1 MSTTN
6 KPRIDLSQVG
16 EADKR
21 NLARTFL
28 EAIERFYEDPVNRE
42 RFEKWQK
49 EQAHDTQPV
58 KGTRTSRKGRC
69 LHGTTGRN

>member
-1 MSTTN
+1 MAPQK

-28 EAIERFYEDPVNRE
+28 GAIERFYEDPVNLA
-42 RFEKWQK
+42 RFQAWRAQQK
-49 EQAHDTQPV
+49 AQKAVESD
-58 KGTRTSRKGRC
+58 
-69 LHGTTGRN
+69 

>member
-6 KPRIDLSQVG
+6 KPRIDFSQIG
-16 EADKR
+16 QADWN
-21 NLARTFL
+21 NLASTFL
-28 EAIERFYEDPVNRE
+28 DAVKRFYEDPVNRE

-49 EQAHDTQPV
+49 EQAHDTEPV

-69 LHGTTGRN
+69 